1 MRIVIPLF
9 DGFTALDAV
18 GPYEVLSR
26 LPGAEVIFAARE
38 PGVIGAD
45 SGMIGLAAEVALDDL
60 AEVDVLV
67 VPGGRG
73 TRTLLEDDH
82 LLGWIRR
89 AHSGSQWTTSVCT
102 GSLLLAAAGILDGVR
117 ASTHWLELDTL
128 ARYGAIPVSQRIV
141 REGKI
146 ITAAGVSAGI
156 DMALTLAAEIAGEH
170 TAQAIQLS
178 IEYDPQPPFNAG
190 SPQKA
195 PADVVELVR
204 AVAAARD
211 AS

>member
-1 MRIVIPLF
+1 MRIVIALF

-26 LPGAEVIFAARE
+26 LPGAEVIFAGRE
-38 PGVIGAD
+38 PGMTRTD
-45 SGMIGLAAEVALDDL
+45 SGMLAL
-60 AEVDVLV
+60 AVEETFEQAGKADVLV

-73 TRTLLEDDH
+73 TRRLLDDEH
-82 LLGWIRR
+82 MLSWIRQ
-89 AHSGSQWTTSVCT
+89 AHESSQWTASVCT
-102 GSLLLAAAGILDGVR
+102 GSLLLAAAGLLDGLR

-128 ARYGAIPVSQRIV
+128 ALYGARPVSERVV

-170 TAQAIQLS
+170 VAQAIQLS
-178 IEYDPQPPFNAG
+178 IEYDPQPPFDAG

-195 PADVVELVR
+195 NGRNARQRVLR
-204 AVAAARD
+204 AMGR
-211 AS
+211 